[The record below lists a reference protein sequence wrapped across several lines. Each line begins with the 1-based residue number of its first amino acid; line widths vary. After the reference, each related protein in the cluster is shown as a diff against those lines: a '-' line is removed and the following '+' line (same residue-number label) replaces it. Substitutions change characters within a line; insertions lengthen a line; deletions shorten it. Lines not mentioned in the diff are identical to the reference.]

1 MELVR
6 RVGMGGV
13 VRGLGGVV
21 IGRGGG
27 GEPTVDVEEWLSR
40 LDSNEVGRVAAG
52 TGGGR
57 AMLLALSAAEGVVLL
72 DEGSV
77 FTVAG
82 RARAGL

>member
-6 RVGMGGV
+6 RVGTGGV
-13 VRGLGGVV
+13 VSGLGGVV

-27 GEPTVDVEEWLSR
+27 GEPTLDVEEWLSR
-40 LDSNEVGRVAAG
+40 LDSREVGRVAAG

-57 AMLLALSAAEGVVLL
+57 AILALSAAEEDVLL

-82 RARAGL
+82 LARAGL